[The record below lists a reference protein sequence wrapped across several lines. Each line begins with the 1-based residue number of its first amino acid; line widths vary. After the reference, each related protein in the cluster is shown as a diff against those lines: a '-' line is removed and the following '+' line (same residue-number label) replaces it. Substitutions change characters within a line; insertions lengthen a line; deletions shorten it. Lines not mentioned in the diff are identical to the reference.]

1 MSAISDPISDLLAR
15 VRNAVTAKLPKVDIP
30 SSNMKMDIVKI
41 LKDEGFIK
49 NYKIVEDNKQNVIRV
64 YLKYTED
71 NKPAIDKLERIS
83 KPSRRVYVGV
93 EELKPIKNNLGITI
107 LSTPKGV
114 ISNKTAK
121 KENVGGELLCLIS

>member
-15 VRNAVTAKLPKVDIP
+15 VRNAVTAKLPKVDVP
-30 SSNMKMDIVKI
+30 SSNMKMEIVKI

-49 NYKIVEDNKQNVIRV
+49 NYKLVEDNKQNVIRV

-71 NKPAIDKLERIS
+71 NKPAIEKLERIS
-83 KPSRRVYVGV
+83 KPSRRVYVGAD
-93 EELKPIKNNLGITI
+93 ELKPINNNLGITI

-121 KENVGGELLCLIS
+121 KANVGGELLCLIS

>member
-15 VRNAVTAKLPKVDIP
+15 VRNAVTAKLPKVDVP
-30 SSNMKMDIVKI
+30 SSNMKMEIVKI

-49 NYKIVEDNKQNVIRV
+49 NYKLVEDNKQNVIRV

-71 NKPAIDKLERIS
+71 NKPAIEKLERIS
-83 KPSRRVYVGV
+83 KPSRRVYVGAD
-93 EELKPIKNNLGITI
+93 ELKPINNNLGITI

>member
-30 SSNMKMDIVKI
+30 SSSMKMEIVKI

-49 NYKIVEDNKQNVIRV
+49 NFKLVEDNKQNVIRV

-71 NKPAIDKLERIS
+71 NKPVIDKLERIS
-83 KPSRRVYVGV
+83 KPSRRIYVGV
-93 EELKPIKNNLGITI
+93 EDLKPINNNLGITI

>member
-30 SSNMKMDIVKI
+30 SSNMKMEIVKI

-49 NYKIVEDNKQNVIRV
+49 NYKLVEDNKQNVIRV

-71 NKPAIDKLERIS
+71 NKPAIEKLERIS
-83 KPSRRVYVGV
+83 KPSRRVYVGA
-93 EELKPIKNNLGITI
+93 EDLKPINNNLGITI

>member
-15 VRNAVTAKLPKVDIP
+15 VRNAVTAKLPKVDVP
-30 SSNMKMDIVKI
+30 SSNMKMEIVKI

-49 NYKIVEDNKQNVIRV
+49 NYKLVEDNKQNVIRV

-71 NKPAIDKLERIS
+71 NKPAIEKLERIS
-83 KPSRRVYVGV
+83 KPSRRVYVGA
-93 EELKPIKNNLGITI
+93 EELKPINNNLGITI

>member
-30 SSNMKMDIVKI
+30 SSNMKMEIVKI

-49 NYKIVEDNKQNVIRV
+49 NYKLVEDNKQNVIRV

-71 NKPAIDKLERIS
+71 NKPAIEKLERIS
-83 KPSRRVYVGV
+83 KPSRRVYVGAD
-93 EELKPIKNNLGITI
+93 ELKPINNNLGITI

-121 KENVGGELLCLIS
+121 NENVGGELLCLIS

>member
-30 SSNMKMDIVKI
+30 SSTMKMEIVKI

-49 NYKIVEDNKQNVIRV
+49 NYKLVEDNKQNVIRV

-71 NKPAIDKLERIS
+71 NKPAIEKLERIS

-114 ISNKTAK
+114 ISNKTTK

>member
-30 SSNMKMDIVKI
+30 SSTMKMEIVKI

-49 NYKIVEDNKQNVIRV
+49 NYKLVEDNKQNVIRV

-71 NKPAIDKLERIS
+71 NKPVIEKLERIS

>member
-30 SSNMKMDIVKI
+30 SSSMKMEIVKI

-49 NYKIVEDNKQNVIRV
+49 NFKLVEDNKQNVIRV

-71 NKPAIDKLERIS
+71 NKPAIEKLERIS
-83 KPSRRVYVGV
+83 KPSRRVYVGA
-93 EELKPIKNNLGITI
+93 EELKPINNNLGITI

>member
-49 NYKIVEDNKQNVIRV
+49 NYKLVEDNKQNVIRV

-121 KENVGGELLCLIS
+121 KENVGGGLICLIS

>member
-30 SSNMKMDIVKI
+30 SSTMKMEIVKI

-49 NYKIVEDNKQNVIRV
+49 NYKLVEDNKQNVIRV

-71 NKPAIDKLERIS
+71 NKPAIEKLERIS

>member
-30 SSNMKMDIVKI
+30 SSNMKMEIVKI

-49 NYKIVEDNKQNVIRV
+49 NYKLVEDNKQNVIRV

-71 NKPAIDKLERIS
+71 NKPAIEKLERIS
-83 KPSRRVYVGV
+83 KPSRRVYVGAD
-93 EELKPIKNNLGITI
+93 ELKPINNNLGITI

>member
-30 SSNMKMDIVKI
+30 SSNMKMEIVKI

-49 NYKIVEDNKQNVIRV
+49 NYKLVEDNKQNVIRV

-71 NKPAIDKLERIS
+71 NKPAIEKLERIS
-83 KPSRRVYVGV
+83 KPSRRVYVGA
-93 EELKPIKNNLGITI
+93 EELKPINNNLGITI

>member
-30 SSNMKMDIVKI
+30 SSSMKMEIVKI

-49 NYKIVEDNKQNVIRV
+49 NFKLVEDNKQNVIRV

-71 NKPAIDKLERIS
+71 NKPVIDKLERIS
-83 KPSRRVYVGV
+83 KPSRRVYIGV
-93 EELKPIKNNLGITI
+93 EDLKPINNNLGITI

>member
-30 SSNMKMDIVKI
+30 SSAMKVEIVKI

-49 NYKIVEDNKQNVIRV
+49 NYKLVEDNKQNVIRV
-64 YLKYTED
+64 YLRYTED

-93 EELKPIKNNLGITI
+93 EDLKPINNNLGITI